1 MYKKILPTICL
12 MMLFSTHQTIAQ
24 ASFQKD
30 SLRLE
35 ELTKGVNTYYKD
47 PFSYKE
53 KTFEAYPL
61 IQQML
66 KAQPNS
72 LYLKKKRI
80 EIYDLYY
87 ILKRNELQYQESLDI
102 ILKNIEYKK
111 EINDSCGLAKSY
123 RGLGVFWRVQ
133 KNYEKSLPFIQ
144 KSIETAKKC
153 KNVKEEIR
161 SIMTLSSH
169 YSVLNNHDKSL
180 ELNFQALELATKH
193 DDVGGIANANYQ
205 IGRKYNFLKDF
216 KKGLLYLKQ
225 AEEGFKNT
233 QNISALER
241 VNAAYAIYYR
251 KKGEP
256 RKAIDYYKKAIDYN
270 LKMRDSSR
278 LMNRYLGL
286 SNSYRDIKDFKNAY
300 YSYLN
305 YKGMQKKINDRKK
318 YSELI
323 ELETRL
329 AYENQKRID
338 SIQFAQQKTLD
349 EQKIKEKANTRF
361 WLYVLLLS
369 GILVVV
375 LIFFILNR
383 QRIKEQA
390 YQNILLS
397 KKVATKSEEI
407 EELLTE
413 TMKQLKSK
421 EKLTTNLQKFSRE
434 EEGITLQSILSDLK
448 ASKADDTKFMLIKQN
463 IEKINFDFIQKLKE
477 THPNLTKTEIEVCSF
492 IKMGMSR
499 KEISDV
505 RSTSEYAVKTM
516 RNRVRKKMDI
526 DSSITLDRYLDS
538 LS

>member
-1 MYKKILPTICL
+1 MYKRILLAVCL
-12 MMLFSTHQTIAQ
+12 MMVFSTQQIIAQ
-24 ASFQKD
+24 SSFQKD

-35 ELTKGVNTYYKD
+35 ELTEGMDSYFKD
-47 PFSYKE
+47 PFLYK
-53 KTFEAYPL
+53 KNTFEAYPL

-66 KAQPNS
+66 KEQPNN

-80 EIYDLYY
+80 QIYDLYY
-87 ILKRNELQYQESLDI
+87 IFKRNELEYQESLDI
-102 ILKNIEYKK
+102 ILRTIEYKK
-111 EINDSCGLAKSY
+111 EVNDSCGLSKSY
-123 RGLGVFWRVQ
+123 RGLGVFWRIQKDYDKALAFFQKAISIAQ
-133 KNYEKSLPFIQ
+133 KNDCKKEEVRSTMVLSSFYIILEDYEKAQENDFI
-144 KSIETAKKC
+144 A
-153 KNVKEEIR
+153 
-161 SIMTLSSH
+161 
-169 YSVLNNHDKSL
+169 LN
-180 ELNFQALELATKH
+180 LATKYN
-193 DDVGGIANANYQ
+193 DIGGIANANYQ
-205 IGRKYNFLKDF
+205 IARNYNLLKKFKNSLPFLK
-216 KKGLLYLKQ
+216 K
-225 AEEGFKNT
+225 AEEGFKKT
-233 QNISALER
+233 HNISALER
-241 VNAAYAIYYR
+241 VNSTYASYYR
-251 KKGEP
+251 KIGNP
-256 RKAIDYYKKAIDYN
+256 QKAIVYYKKAVEYN
-270 LKMRDSSR
+270 LKLRDSSR
-278 LMNRYLGL
+278 LMYRYLGL
-286 SNSYRDIKDFKNAY
+286 SNSYRDLKDFKNAY

-305 YKGMQKKINDRKK
+305 YKGMQKKVNDKK
-318 YSELI
+318 YYGELI
-323 ELETRL
+323 ELEARL

-338 SIQFAQQKTLD
+338 SIQFAQQKALD

-434 EEGITLQSILSDLK
+434 EDGITLQSILSDLK
-448 ASKADDTKFMLIKQN
+448 ASKADDTKFMLMKQN

-477 THPNLTKTEIEVCSF
+477 THPGLTKTEIEVCSF

-526 DSSITLDRYLDS
+526 DASITLDHYLNS
-538 LS
+538 LL